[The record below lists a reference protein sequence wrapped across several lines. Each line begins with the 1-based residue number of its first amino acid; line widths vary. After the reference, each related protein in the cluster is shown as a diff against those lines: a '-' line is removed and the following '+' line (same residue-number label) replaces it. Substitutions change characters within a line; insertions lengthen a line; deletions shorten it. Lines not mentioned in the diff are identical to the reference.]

1 MKASRPPQHKR
12 KHRSLK
18 PVCYCQFGRRS
29 QLAAT
34 AQSAFRGQA
43 LIGSLRQERSLL
55 VSTSA
60 KPSYQHLTAGVL
72 DLRYSIGT
80 MPTLEES
87 LSHADFLVLIAT
99 GLIGCASRIA
109 FPTRR
114 AAAYFD

>member
-87 LSHADFLVLIAT
+87 LSHAVSVLT
-99 GLIGCASRIA
+99 GSPMSDSAMMRS
-109 FPTRR
+109 PTRQKPT
-114 AAAYFD
+114 